1 MRPREEIEHA
11 PLLLLPRFVVRK
23 ISGERERHGITVQGR
38 HAIILGTALTSG
50 LPVIPI

>member
-1 MRPREEIEHA
+1 MRPSSSTLD
-11 PLLLLPRFVVRK
+11 LLFVKSVT
-23 ISGERERHGITVQGR
+23 RERDGITVQGR

>member
-1 MRPREEIEHA
+1 MRPFSSSLDLLFVKSVARE
-11 PLLLLPRFVVRK
+11 RGR
-23 ISGERERHGITVQGR
+23 ERERHGITVQGR